1 MPRDDDMFDP
11 GSTLDSGFLFGSLQD
26 EDEPEDAPVKPSSKK
41 KAKPKRRKLF
51 SRGSGSAA
59 MPSLEDVERYG
70 FGEDEDPFV
79 GVADEES
86 APDSSPAPQRKRK
99 RKKKPVVAAP
109 PPVDEFGADVLDED
123 DDFGV
128 SDDAEEVPKKRKKQS
143 VMLIGVVLL
152 MLCGVI
158 ITVAMRMD
166 SGVVGGEEPTV
177 AQSTGRTTA
186 TPVVPELEPS
196 ATTPSVPVATTN
208 ESVGVTVSS
217 GMSDEDGVNRGDHS
231 SGTDAIFGYD
241 WAYYGLRSDSA
252 ANEFSVNKDNKG
264 IADKVAAG
272 TVYELEVTPRVIGE
286 RYDATLTLIA
296 PGGEPKEY
304 EQVFTVQLVDG
315 KYLVKSVETLS

>member
-11 GSTLDSGFLFGSLQD
+11 GSTLDSGLLFGALHD
-26 EDEPEDAPVKPSSKK
+26 EDEPEDVPVKPSSKK

-51 SRGSGSAA
+51 SKGSGSAA

-70 FGEDEDPFV
+70 FGEDEDPFA

-86 APDSSPAPQRKRK
+86 APDSSPAPQRKRR

-109 PPVDEFGADVLDED
+109 PPVDEFGTNVLGED

-128 SDDAEEVPKKRKKQS
+128 SGDDEEVPKKRKKQS

-152 MLCGVI
+152 MLCGII

-166 SGVVGGEEPTV
+166 SGVVGGEEPTA
-177 AQSTGRTTA
+177 AQSTERTTA

-196 ATTPSVPVATTN
+196 ATTPSVPVATTD

-217 GMSDEDGVNRGDHS
+217 GMSDEDGVNKGDHS

-272 TVYELEVTPRVIGE
+272 AVYELEVTPRVIGE
-286 RYDATLTLIA
+286 RYDATLTLIP